1 MKILHVY
8 KTYSPETKGGVESF
22 IKELSSGML
31 NKKVTSDVFC
41 LTKNGKLTI
50 DKIEGVKV
58 YRIPKT
64 FELSS
69 TPFSIKAFLE
79 YKKIV
84 KDYDIIHFHFPYP
97 FQDML
102 HFFCSR
108 QKKSL
113 VTYHSD
119 IVKQKYLYYL
129 YKPLESFFLKNVDSI
144 VATSENYKHSSLILK
159 KYAHKTGVIPIGIS
173 EKSEKQKENRS
184 FLQDVQKKVGDNFF
198 LFLGVL
204 RYYKGINLLIEAAKK
219 NGLSV
224 IIAGAGPFEDDLKS
238 MAKDCKNILFV
249 GEVDEEKKYT
259 LLKNC
264 FAFVFP
270 SHLRSEAFGISLL
283 EASME
288 AKPMITVENSTGT
301 SFVNKNME
309 TGYVLEKPDAGLLS
323 DAMVELSKNKDNASK
338 MGANAR
344 KRYLE
349 YFTLEKM
356 VNSYLELYKKL
367 CNKS

>member
-1 MKILHVY
+1 MHVY

-31 NKKVTSDVFC
+31 SRQITSDIFC
-41 LTKNGKLTI
+41 LTKNDNLTI

-79 YKKIV
+79 YKEIV
-84 KDYDIIHFHFPYP
+84 KGYDLIHFHFPYP

-102 HFFCSR
+102 HFLFSR
-108 QKKSL
+108 HKKTL

-129 YKPLESFFLKNVDSI
+129 YKPLENFFLKNVDSI
-144 VATSENYKHSSLILK
+144 VATSENYKRSSLVLK

-173 EKSEKQKENRS
+173 EKNKKEKENRS
-184 FLQDVQKKVGDNFF
+184 FLQDIQKKVGDNFF

-204 RYYKGINLLIEAAKK
+204 RYYKGVHLLIEAAKK
-219 NGLSV
+219 NGLPV
-224 IIAGAGPFEDDLKS
+224 IIAGAGAFENDLKK
-238 MAKDCKNILFV
+238 MVKDCKNILFV
-249 GEVDEEKKYT
+249 GEVDEGKKYT

-283 EASME
+283 EASMQ
-288 AKPMITVENSTGT
+288 AKPMITIENSTGT

-309 TGYVLEKPDAGLLS
+309 TGYVLENPDAGLLS
-323 DAMVELSKNKDNASK
+323 DAMVELSKNKNNASK
-338 MGANAR
+338 MGVNAR
-344 KRYLE
+344 KRYLK

-356 VNSYLELYKKL
+356 VDSYLTLYKALLDK
-367 CNKS
+367 K